1 MLQDMEQPAQN
12 SPSASSS
19 GFAGLL
25 ASLTSPLK
33 EQSDHAASWNNGEL
47 ADDVVTLSYE
57 RALRNHARYRLPD
70 DGDLRLPVA
79 VDDNVDGAAGTTT
92 PDAIKKRSD
101 VTQADAAPRT
111 AAGSDRRSA
120 SVTIRLSD
128 TECSRVRQ
136 RAAEAGLT
144 VSAYLRSC
152 VLEADVLRA
161 QVKQALAE
169 IKTATGQESAADPRK
184 KPRLGWFG
192 RIARRR

>member
-1 MLQDMEQPAQN
+1 MEQRAQN
-12 SPSASSS
+12 STSASSS

-33 EQSDHAASWNNGEL
+33 EESDHEASWNNGEL

-57 RALRNHARYRLPD
+57 RALRNHARYRPPD
-70 DGDLRLPVA
+70 DCDLRLPVA
-79 VDDNVDGAAGTTT
+79 VDDDVDGAAGTTP

-101 VTQADAAPRT
+101 VAQADAAPRT

-128 TECSRVRQ
+128 AECSRVRQ

-169 IKTATGQESAADPRK
+169 IKTATWLESAADPQQ